1 MRIIKTVIRK
11 KSLKLIGILLVT
23 FFTPVAAILSTE
35 ILPEAVNYMSE
46 AAKYSV
52 VSRPLA
58 EKVGINNGEQLL
70 FSPSENNTDD
80 EPAAELS
87 VFEEQERTA
96 ERLSLNISEEHEDL
110 TLFSAQSGRIYE
122 ETFRKGNG
130 ENYINLQKGGQV
142 RNCTELDNA
151 FVAEEALKP
160 SNIGVELYSQ
170 QPQVLII
177 HTHTSESYEPY
188 EKDWFDESYTSRS
201 ADAGNSVVAV
211 GEAIAEELS
220 RSGIS
225 VIHDGTIHDEIYS
238 GAYSRSLQT
247 TLSILSEYP
256 SIKIILDIHRDAIEY
271 EDGSHVSAVTEID
284 GKKAAQVMIISAAD
298 EGSYD
303 IPNYL
308 GNFHFACEFQQAM
321 EQNYSGLTRPV
332 LFQYCQYNQQVSTGS
347 LLVEVGSHGNT
358 VEQAVYSGHLIGKAL
373 SGLLLEK
380 AEESYMSDGRDRN
393 AVMPLYFIK
402 RLR

>member
-80 EPAAELS
+80 EPAAELP
-87 VFEEQERTA
+87 VFEEQVRTA

-142 RNCTELDNA
+142 RNCTELDNS

-170 QPQVLII
+170 QPQVLIM

-271 EDGSHVSAVTEID
+271 EDGSHVSAVAEID

-373 SGLLLEK
+373 SRLLLEK

-393 AVMPLYFIK
+393 DVMPLYFIK

>member
-1 MRIIKTVIRK
+1 MRIIKTVIHK
-11 KSLKLIGILLVT
+11 KSLKLIGVLFVA

-58 EKVGINNGEQLL
+58 EKSDINNGEQLL
-70 FSPSENNTDD
+70 FTPTEKEID
-80 EPAAELS
+80 EDPIMELP
-87 VFEEQERTA
+87 VFEEQKKTA
-96 ERLSLNISEEHEDL
+96 ARLSLNISEEKEDL

-130 ENYINLQKGGQV
+130 ENYINLEKGGQV

-151 FVAEEALKP
+151 LVTEETRKP
-160 SNIGVELYSQ
+160 SDIKIELNSDL
-170 QPQVLII
+170 PQVLIM

-188 EKDWFDESYTSRS
+188 EKQWYDESYTSRS
-201 ADAGNSVVAV
+201 MDADNSVVAV
-211 GEAIAEELS
+211 GEAIAEEMS
-220 RSGIS
+220 EAGIS
-225 VIHDGTIHDEIYS
+225 VIHDGTIHDDIYS
-238 GAYSRSLQT
+238 GAYSRSLNT

-271 EDGSHVSAVTEID
+271 EDGSRVSAVAEID

-308 GNFHFACEFQQAM
+308 ENLHFACEFQQAM
-321 EQNYSGLTRPV
+321 EQSYSGLTRPV

-373 SGLLLEK
+373 SELLIEK
-380 AEESYMSDGRDRN
+380 ATGQSASVGSYNDS
-393 AVMPLYFIK
+393 VMPLYFIE

>member
-11 KSLKLIGILLVT
+11 KNLKLIGIFLIV
-23 FFTPVAAILSTE
+23 FFTPMAAIFSAE

-52 VSRPLA
+52 VARPLG
-58 EKVGINNGEQLL
+58 EKQGINNGEQLR
-70 FSPSENNTDD
+70 FTPTEK
-80 EPAAELS
+80 EPEEVITQLPI
-87 VFEEQERTA
+87 FEEQNKAA
-96 ERLSLNISEEHEDL
+96 EKLSLNISEEKEDL
-110 TLFSAQSGRIYE
+110 TLFSAKSGRIYE
-122 ETFRKGNG
+122 ETFGKANG
-130 ENYINLQKGGQV
+130 EYYINLEKGGQV

-151 FVAEEALKP
+151 FVTEESQK
-160 SNIGVELYSQ
+160 SSKISIELNSDL
-170 QPQVLII
+170 PQVLIM

-188 EKDWFDESYTSRS
+188 EKEWYDESYTSRS
-201 ADAGNSVVAV
+201 TDAGNSVVAV

-220 RSGIS
+220 QAGIS
-225 VIHDGTIHDEIYS
+225 VIHDGTIHDGVYS
-238 GAYSRSLQT
+238 GAYSRSLET
-247 TLSILSEYP
+247 TLSILSKYP

-271 EDGSHVSAVTEID
+271 EDGSRVSAVTEID

-308 GNFHFACEFQQAM
+308 ENFHFACELQQAM
-321 EQNYSGLTRPV
+321 EQSYSGLTRPV

-347 LLVEVGSHGNT
+347 LLIEVGSHGNT

-373 SGLLLEK
+373 SELLSGK
-380 AEESYMSDGRDRN
+380 PSYNSISVHSDNSG
-393 AVMPLYFIK
+393 VMPLYFIE

>member
-11 KSLKLIGILLVT
+11 KSLKLIGVLLIT
-23 FFTPVAAILSTE
+23 FFTPVAAVLSVE
-35 ILPEAVNYMSE
+35 VLPEAVNYMSE

-52 VSRPLA
+52 ISRPLS
-58 EKVGINNGEQLL
+58 EKSGINNGEQLL
-70 FSPSENNTDD
+70 FTPAEKEENVT
-80 EPAAELS
+80 EELP
-87 VFEEQERTA
+87 VFEEQEKTA
-96 ERLSLNISEEHEDL
+96 ARLSLNISEAREDL
-110 TLFSAQSGRIYE
+110 TLFSAHSGRIYE
-122 ETFRKGNG
+122 ETFGKGNG
-130 ENYINLQKGGQV
+130 ENYINLQNGGQV
-142 RNCTELDNA
+142 RNCTDLDKA
-151 FVAEEALKP
+151 FVTEEALKP
-160 SNIGVELYSQ
+160 SGIKIELFSDE
-170 QPQVLII
+170 PQVLIM

-188 EKDWFDESYTSRS
+188 EKDWYDESYTSRS
-201 ADAGNSVVAV
+201 MDADNSVVAV

-220 RSGIS
+220 ASGIS
-225 VIHDGTIHDEIYS
+225 VIHDGTIHDNIYS
-238 GAYSRSLQT
+238 GAYSRSLDT

-271 EDGSHVSAVTEID
+271 EDGSHVSAVAEID

-303 IPNYL
+303 IPHYL
-308 GNFHFACEFQQAM
+308 ENFHFACEFQQAM
-321 EQNYSGLTRPV
+321 EQSYSGLTRPV

-373 SGLLLEK
+373 SELLSAK
-380 AEESYMSDGRDRN
+380 AVEHTEAFGADSEG
-393 AVMPLYFIK
+393 VMPLYFIE